1 VRTVETREL
10 LWARDT
16 DAAGGLRTK
25 DDHTAQ
31 LRYGFCFLWKPLQLF
46 EGGVHEESEK
56 CLSLSELL
64 STEGDQL
71 LSGAADEY
79 AVVPDL
85 SMHVAVQAV
94 HDVAAK
100 GIRWW

>member
-1 VRTVETREL
+1 
-10 LWARDT
+10 
-16 DAAGGLRTK
+16 
-25 DDHTAQ
+25 
-31 LRYGFCFLWKPLQLF
+31 
-46 EGGVHEESEK
+46 VHEESEK

-100 GIRWW
+100 GIR